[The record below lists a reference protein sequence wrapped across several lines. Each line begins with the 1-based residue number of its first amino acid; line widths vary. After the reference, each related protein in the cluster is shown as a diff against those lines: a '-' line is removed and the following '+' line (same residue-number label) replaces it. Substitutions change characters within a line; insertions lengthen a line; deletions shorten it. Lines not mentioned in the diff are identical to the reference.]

1 LNTVVT
7 SLNTW
12 DDYFIW
18 YLFINYSTTL
28 SMWWRRFDIDAVDE
42 SQILRSLVVTT
53 RRLFIWVVF
62 FTSSIFSSLT
72 DIDMSLIFFV
82 DRLWLLERMLSHEWK
97 LCMMTFL
104 ITQRSNIVQT
114 ASNWDLL
121 TLLTS
126 IRTQNRIKRFVVDIT
141 YRWISLSIENMLHTL
156 HATYIRHDFYA
167 GFSLSER

>member
-1 LNTVVT
+1 M
-7 SLNTW
+7 
-12 DDYFIW
+12 
-18 YLFINYSTTL
+18 TL
-28 SMWWRRFDIDAVDE
+28 SMWWRRFDIDAVDK

-82 DRLWLLERMLSHEWK
+82 DRLWLLGRMLSHEWK
-97 LCMMTFL
+97 LCTMTFL
-104 ITQRSNIVQT
+104 ITQRFNIVQT

-121 TLLTS
+121 TFLTS

-141 YRWISLSIENMLHTL
+141 YRWISLSALSKHNIN
-156 HATYIRHDFYA
+156 IFYDKA
-167 GFSLSER
+167 NY

>member
-1 LNTVVT
+1 
-7 SLNTW
+7 
-12 DDYFIW
+12 
-18 YLFINYSTTL
+18 
-28 SMWWRRFDIDAVDE
+28 MWWRRFNIDAVNE

-82 DRLWLLERMLSHEWK
+82 DWLWLLGKMLSREWK

-104 ITQRSNIVQT
+104 IMQRSNIIRT
-114 ASNWDLL
+114 ALNWDSL

-141 YRWISLSIENMLHTL
+141 HRWISLSVSNLLIKTFNSSDCNSKVHVNKQNLKL
-156 HATYIRHDFYA
+156 
-167 GFSLSER
+167 SLLMWLLQND